1 METPVD
7 FKMTANV
14 GGSLSVAEAKAIA
27 SARAEARALDYRARV
42 ARANDQPDRAELDR
56 AVAERVRQLAEQAA
70 ERLAGKVGQ
79 RESDKPAEGVRDWR
93 DQQLLVTP
101 TVPDDRFT
109 KGGNSSPPPPKPC
122 ACEEGGKPAAA
133 PAADDDDEPWRT
145 LAVLALATIAG
156 HLVGRVVGAI
166 AR

>member
-1 METPVD
+1 METAVD

-14 GGSLSVAEAKAIA
+14 GAQSVAEAKAIA
-27 SARAEARALDYRARV
+27 RARAEAKALADRARV
-42 ARANDQPDRAELDR
+42 ARANDQPDRAELDQR
-56 AVAERVRQLAEQAA
+56 RSEQVRQLVDQVAD
-70 ERLAGKVGQ
+70 RLAGKIGQ
-79 RESDKPAEGVRDWR
+79 RESDKPAEGVRWA
-93 DQQLLVTP
+93 
-101 TVPDDRFT
+101 DDR
-109 KGGNSSPPPPKPC
+109 GNSGSPPPPKPC

-133 PAADDDDEPWRT
+133 PTADDDDEPWRT

>member
-14 GGSLSVAEAKAIA
+14 GGSLSVAEAKVIA
-27 SARAEARALDYRARV
+27 RARAESAALANRARV

-56 AVAERVRQLAEQAA
+56 AAAERLRQLAEQAA
-70 ERLAGKVGQ
+70 ERLAAGKSRG
-79 RESDKPAEGVRDWR
+79 SDLPEEGARWA
-93 DQQLLVTP
+93 
-101 TVPDDRFT
+101 DDR
-109 KGGNSSPPPPKPC
+109 GNSAPPPPTKPC